1 MFSAKTIRLKFKRR
15 QKTEEVTASLIV
27 YGVRHF
33 QGFSRWFFCIFQWVR
48 CSHSGFLLFSGKL
61 AITLVVTLSILR
73 LQYNGDVEPE
83 SPRIVGIKWSK
94 TIKVVSELINVNSDG
109 LRWVLFIFFYYYFFP
124 PPLLLLFLSV
134 FFFGFLLCWACC
146 LIYSLRPAG
155 HANMRSGSTNLFRS
169 DCCFFLFVLFGAFIH
184 FLWSARICGR
194 PKANERTLDVRV
206 IASIHDSVSAVCFLS
221 TFNSL

>member
-134 FFFGFLLCWACC
+134 FFFWF
-146 LIYSLRPAG
+146 SLVLS
-155 HANMRSGSTNLFRS
+155 MLF
-169 DCCFFLFVLFGAFIH
+169 DI
-184 FLWSARICGR
+184 
-194 PKANERTLDVRV
+194 
-206 IASIHDSVSAVCFLS
+206 
-221 TFNSL
+221 